1 MTLEES
7 KRDIERRTG
16 VPAALLTGESAEENE
31 VRAMALLAYRREV
44 TGRNLSRSPQSTAE
58 RFKAWFDA
66 QMEEE
71 APAPAP
77 AAAPDPVPPAGYPSL
92 KDAGEVRDLSDPR
105 TARDKFAEWAG
116 DQLAF
121 DPRR

>member
-44 TGRNLSRSPQSTAE
+44 AGQKRTPQSTAE

-71 APAPAP
+71 APAP

-92 KDAGEVRDLSDPR
+92 KDAGEVRDLPDPR
-105 TARDKFAEWAG
+105 PARDKFAEWAG

>member
-31 VRAMALLAYRREV
+31 ARALALLAYRREV
-44 TGRNLSRSPQSTAE
+44 AGQKRTPQSTAE

-71 APAPAP
+71 APAP

-92 KDAGEVRDLSDPR
+92 KDAGEVRDLPDPR
-105 TARDKFAEWAG
+105 PA
-116 DQLAF
+116 LA
-121 DPRR
+121 D